1 MTTRATAPQ
10 HGAEAHDQSGNAHP
24 NQWKSGSHCV
34 GWWRE
39 AQPSAS
45 ARNNSNDEREPPR
58 AVFRI
63 VGYDAVNNAANA
75 SNPTIQQQQQ
85 QRGGKPNKSPP
96 IKAEYGVKLFMQL
109 LDFT

>member
-10 HGAEAHDQSGNAHP
+10 HGAEAHDQSGNADP

-39 AQPSAS
+39 PQPSAS

-85 QRGGKPNKSPP
+85 RGGKPDKSPLSKP
-96 IKAEYGVKLFMQL
+96 STV
-109 LDFT
+109 